1 MQTLCPI
8 HIELREARNETL
20 RLS

>member
-8 HIELREARNETL
+8 HIELRKAGNETL